1 MSKSRKKQKNLMK
14 DLAKQR
20 IERLFKLA
28 EASYS
33 VHPHRSNRYVTLARR
48 IGMRY
53 RIRLPASLRRRVC
66 RSCNSYL
73 VPGSSS
79 KVRLKKGTVCITCL
93 SCGRKMCIPYK

>member
-1 MSKSRKKQKNLMK
+1 MK

-20 IERLFKLA
+20 IEHLFKLA

-79 KVRLKKGTVCITCL
+79 KVRL
-93 SCGRKMCIPYK
+93 